1 MYVRDIMET
10 RVYSASP
17 TTTVKELLLLLKKN
31 RIGGVPVVDFKGRLL
46 GLVTDGD
53 LLRFLAS
60 TKKLTPF
67 WSQNAHAKQEET
79 IQRQL
84 ITPIIRIMAGK
95 KIKTVTPDTDFV
107 TVLKLMSQHRIE
119 KIPVVDELGY
129 VVGVV
134 SRGNIIQHLSKKIE
148 QTSLITNV

>member
-1 MYVRDIMET
+1 MHVRDIMET
-10 RVYSASP
+10 QVYSASP
-17 TTTVKELLLLLKKN
+17 TTTVKELLLLFKKN

-60 TKKLTPF
+60 TKKSIPF
-67 WSQNAHAKQEET
+67 LSQNAQAKQEET
-79 IQRQL
+79 IQRKL
-84 ITPIIRIMAGK
+84 ITPIIRIMIRK

-107 TVLKLMSQHRIE
+107 TVLKLMSQQHIK

-134 SRGNIIQHLSKKIE
+134 SRGNIIQHLSKKTE